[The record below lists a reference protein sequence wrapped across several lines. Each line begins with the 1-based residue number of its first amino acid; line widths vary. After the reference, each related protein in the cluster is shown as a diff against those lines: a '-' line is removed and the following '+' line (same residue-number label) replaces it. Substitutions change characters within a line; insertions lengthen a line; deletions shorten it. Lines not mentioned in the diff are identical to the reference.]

1 MYKNYNF
8 LEITEDNEYK
18 YLPQT
23 VELEKIV
30 LDKMNKEGKT
40 GQLFITGKD
49 GISEYV
55 HSKENCVM
63 VATEKDEEQNNEK
76 IISAAY
82 ITQGQVPFTYN
93 DVTKY
98 FKSGEEYQ
106 NYVRSKYNRKDFER
120 MIRKIYID
128 KICAYKY
135 SRDVILKDY
144 CKAGNIE
151 DLSEDRKNYIFMEL
165 VENEHTNENNK
176 FHEKSEIRDKL
187 NKYMSLYMKY
197 VKKEEKEYEDFYWL
211 NFESLSDNLSEID
224 VYKDVKKSNYRAFDS
239 AIKAYDKI
247 LEYEKYK
254 IYSNSNCKNAQKY
267 YNANTNNTIELDTYI
282 THPENR
288 RSGIARILVL
298 EGLKKSLK
306 ETLKKKDNEQI
317 FLTSTLH
324 QDNLSSKYV
333 SDFFGLKDYLFVNRR
348 NGRDRQVHIFG
359 MNREDVPNYI
369 EKMEKKIAVLY
380 GYNPHNIVIK
390 DDEKNEIINE
400 QLTYEL
406 NELNRLS
413 GIKNLEK
420 KQKFSGYIKGKKS
433 KIEYLKNLQASIN
446 RIKQNNN
453 DEPEL

>member
-98 FKSGEEYQ
+98 FKCGEDYQ
-106 NYVRSKYNRKDFER
+106 NHVKSKYGKENFEKI
-120 MIRKIYID
+120 IRKIYID

-197 VKKEEKEYEDFYWL
+197 VKKEEKEYHEML
-211 NFESLSDNLSEID
+211 RKE
-224 VYKDVKKSNYRAFDS
+224 YKFIPEKSS
-239 AIKAYDKI
+239 
-247 LEYEKYK
+247 
-254 IYSNSNCKNAQKY
+254 
-267 YNANTNNTIELDTYI
+267 
-282 THPENR
+282 
-288 RSGIARILVL
+288 VL
-298 EGLKKSLK
+298 
-306 ETLKKKDNEQI
+306 
-317 FLTSTLH
+317 
-324 QDNLSSKYV
+324 
-333 SDFFGLKDYLFVNRR
+333 
-348 NGRDRQVHIFG
+348 
-359 MNREDVPNYI
+359 
-369 EKMEKKIAVLY
+369 
-380 GYNPHNIVIK
+380 
-390 DDEKNEIINE
+390 
-400 QLTYEL
+400 
-406 NELNRLS
+406 
-413 GIKNLEK
+413 
-420 KQKFSGYIKGKKS
+420 
-433 KIEYLKNLQASIN
+433 
-446 RIKQNNN
+446 
-453 DEPEL
+453 